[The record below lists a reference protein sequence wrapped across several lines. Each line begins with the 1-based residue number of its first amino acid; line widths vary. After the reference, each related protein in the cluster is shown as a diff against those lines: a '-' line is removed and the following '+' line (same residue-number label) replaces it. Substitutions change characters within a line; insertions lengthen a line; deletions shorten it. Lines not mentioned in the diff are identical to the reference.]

1 MTTASQRRP
10 KGSSSSASA
19 SPAAPRDRAPASWAE
34 RLVSGESLS
43 GPRGRLGVV
52 WFFVAVVAAVAGVVP
67 LAVLF
72 ALVAGAA
79 GLQTAA
85 AWRRVR
91 RRPVQVVAGVV
102 GAVLPLA
109 AAVGIA
115 FVGLVALA
123 AVVACLVA
131 AVLTARGGARR
142 GRPVTLAVAGVTLR
156 SGFFTGIGAA
166 TAVLV
171 ARTDTVGFLLLLV
184 LVSAYEVG
192 DYLVGTG
199 ASTPI
204 EGPLA
209 GMAAVAVLTF
219 ALSVFQLGPFDSE
232 AAWVFGGMVAAA
244 APLGTFLGSAL
255 VPSASAG
262 GPGLRRLDAWLLAGP
277 AWAWMLWGYLG

>member
-1 MTTASQRRP
+1 MTTAPRRRAATP
-10 KGSSSSASA
+10 ASA
-19 SPAAPRDRAPASWAE
+19 KAPPASDRSPGSWAD
-34 RLVSGESLS
+34 RLVSGEPIG

-52 WFFVAVVAAVAGVVP
+52 WFLVALVATIGGLVP

-85 AWRRVR
+85 AWRRVH
-91 RRPVQVVAGVV
+91 RRPVQLASGLV
-102 GAVLPLA
+102 GAALPLA
-109 AAVGIA
+109 AGFGIA
-115 FVGLVALA
+115 FVGLVALLS
-123 AVVACLVA
+123 VVACLVT
-131 AVLTARGGARR
+131 AVLFTRGRPRR
-142 GRPVTLAVAGVTLR
+142 GRPVVLAVAGVTLR
-156 SGFFTGIGAA
+156 SGFFTGVGAA
-166 TAVLV
+166 AAVLV
-171 ARTDTVGFLLLLV
+171 ARTDTVSFVVLLV
-184 LVSAYEVG
+184 LVSAYEAG

-204 EGPLA
+204 EGPLS

-219 ALSVFQLGPFDSE
+219 ALSVFQLGPFDSQ

-255 VPSASAG
+255 VPSAAAG
-262 GPGLRRLDAWLLAGP
+262 GPGLRRLDAWLVAGP